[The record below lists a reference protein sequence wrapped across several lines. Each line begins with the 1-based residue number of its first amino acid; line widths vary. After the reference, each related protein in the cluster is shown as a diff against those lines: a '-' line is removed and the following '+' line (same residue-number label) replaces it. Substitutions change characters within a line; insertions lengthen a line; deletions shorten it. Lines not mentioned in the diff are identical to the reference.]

1 MRPDA
6 ITRQRRALTPGVG
19 GDRVVSQEDAG
30 CLMHTSAG
38 DADPDGTV
46 EAPLRCFSALFCNR
60 GRGWKK
66 IALDT
71 GSSGNQGIHG
81 KKHIFMQK
89 GIHGKKECTYLMI

>member
-6 ITRQRRALTPGVG
+6 IMRQRRARTLGVG

-46 EAPLRCFSALFCNR
+46 EAPLRCFSALVSGAVGEQAESQQLQPR
-60 GRGWKK
+60 GRLHLCERACG
-66 IALDT
+66 
-71 GSSGNQGIHG
+71 
-81 KKHIFMQK
+81 
-89 GIHGKKECTYLMI
+89 

>member
-1 MRPDA
+1 MGHLYYLLSG
-6 ITRQRRALTPGVG
+6 IGT
-19 GDRVVSQEDAG
+19 QEDFYMG
-30 CLMHTSAG
+30 
-38 DADPDGTV
+38 
-46 EAPLRCFSALFCNR
+46 FCNR

>member
-6 ITRQRRALTPGVG
+6 IMRQRRARTLGVG

-46 EAPLRCFSALFCNR
+46 EAPLRCFAIALFLRIGEWCC
-60 GRGWKK
+60 G
-66 IALDT
+66 
-71 GSSGNQGIHG
+71 
-81 KKHIFMQK
+81 
-89 GIHGKKECTYLMI
+89 